1 MGKAEGL
8 NNGIPM
14 LNRCE
19 LNNVHR
25 YELPNTLYLGV
36 EKHVYGTLYQSAAE
50 GTTLRP
56 TYHKSPRERVPMH
69 GKTTRIFQFL
79 IDTFRS

>member
-1 MGKAEGL
+1 MGSDGGQGL

-19 LNNVHR
+19 LNHVHW
-25 YELPNTLYLGV
+25 YALCNTLYLGV
-36 EKHVYGTLYQSAAE
+36 EKHVYGILYQSAAE

-56 TYHKSPRERVPMH
+56 T
-69 GKTTRIFQFL
+69 
-79 IDTFRS
+79 